1 MNKVSNTLLRTTT
14 FLTDF
19 VTMFTYLKQGWQS
32 FRKLGCFGCTE
43 SFCLP
48 TYCLPNLGVT
58 KNAMN
63 KCQKQIL

>member
-32 FRKLGCFGCTE
+32 FRKLGCFGCME

-48 TYCLPNLGVT
+48 SYCLPYL
-58 KNAMN
+58 
-63 KCQKQIL
+63 